1 MSADVRS
8 DMVISPKRR
17 ARLGFSLIEIMVVVA
32 TIALLVTIAIPQFQR
47 YQMRAKSAEVR
58 ANLAAI
64 RVVEDSYYSEN
75 GAYISAAPEPP
86 TVPGL
91 QKADFN
97 ASGSDFAVLGWAPES
112 DVFFSYG
119 VQTSA
124 DGAAF
129 TADAGADIDGDG
141 IVQFWGYAK
150 PGPGGAKV
158 NARVGCDVSA
168 IPTEQ
173 VAPCDPGAGTSI
185 F

>member
-1 MSADVRS
+1 MAN
-8 DMVISPKRR
+8 SPNRR

-32 TIALLVTIAIPQFQR
+32 TVALLVTIAIPQFQR

-58 ANLAAI
+58 SSLAAI

-75 GAYISAAPEPP
+75 GLYVSAAPEPP
-86 TVPGL
+86 TIPGL
-91 QKADFN
+91 QKADFD
-97 ASGSDFAVLGWAPES
+97 AAGSDFSELGWKPES

-119 VQTSA
+119 VATSA
-124 DGAAF
+124 DGAAY

-150 PGPGGAKV
+150 PLPGGSKV
-158 NARVGCDVSA
+158 TARVGCDVTA